1 MVLPKYDPGD
11 EATAQIPD
19 EESTSKDIIAT
30 QDGLTSF
37 KGFNTLVVFLSSC
50 FYLFGIG
57 VDSFFQANTQA
68 LKAPSYFY
76 CIFSTTNI
84 NL

>member
-30 QDGLTSF
+30 QDGVNRF
-37 KGFNTLVVFLSSC
+37 KSFNTLVVFLSSC
-50 FYLFGIG
+50 FYLFGNG
-57 VDSFFQANTQA
+57 VDCFFQANT
-68 LKAPSYFY
+68 KA
-76 CIFSTTNI
+76 
-84 NL
+84 